1 MTLVLPDGK
10 VCKMW
15 HGKSA
20 VSRGTG
26 YTQGRV
32 VRRGGKDSSLR
43 MSNKAE
49 AGMGAISMLGL
60 VLLVALFFALI
71 GVI

>member
-1 MTLVLPDGK
+1 
-10 VCKMW
+10 MW

-20 VSRGTG
+20 ISKSTG

-32 VRRGGKDSSLR
+32 VRRGGQDSSLR

-49 AGMGAISMLGL
+49 AGMGAISMLGF
-60 VLLVALFFALI
+60 VLLIAVFLMLI

>member
-1 MTLVLPDGK
+1 
-10 VCKMW
+10 MW

-20 VSRGTG
+20 ISRGTG
-26 YTQGRV
+26 YSHGRRAQRMTQDR
-32 VRRGGKDSSLR
+32 SIR

-49 AGMGAISMLGL
+49 AGFGMIGMFAA
-60 VLLVALFFALI
+60 LLVFAGFLWLI

>member
-1 MTLVLPDGK
+1 
-10 VCKMW
+10 MW

-20 VSRGTG
+20 ISRGTG
-26 YTQGRV
+26 YSHQRT
-32 VRRGGKDSSLR
+32 VRRGGKDSSIR

-49 AGMGAISMLGL
+49 AGMGAISMLGF
-60 VLLVALFFALI
+60 VLLVAMFLVLI

>member
-1 MTLVLPDGK
+1 
-10 VCKMW
+10 MW

-20 VSRGTG
+20 ISKGTG
-26 YTQGRV
+26 YSHGRTAQ
-32 VRRGGKDSSLR
+32 RATKDSSIR

-49 AGMGAISMLGL
+49 ATLGASTLLGFVIFLGL
-60 VLLVALFFALI
+60 ILMLI

>member
-1 MTLVLPDGK
+1 
-10 VCKMW
+10 MW

-20 VSRGTG
+20 INRATG
-26 YTQGRV
+26 YSHSRT
-32 VRRGGKDSSLR
+32 VRRSGQDSSIR

-49 AGMGAISMLGL
+49 AGMGAISLIGVFL
-60 VLLVALFFALI
+60 IIAVFLALI